1 MYSSR
6 KLYKLPSAHHFL
18 GIEGEE
24 EFLLIG
30 RGRRGEHFGPDDRVD
45 RRGVDFGPAGAA
57 GHRAAEDLAVRIK
70 LYVDLHGKVRAGVGR
85 HTPVRPHGKDDLPH
99 IFEPFYRVDRSRSR
113 TAGGAGLGLALVRD
127 IVEKHGGIIEILSE
141 PGAGTKVVV
150 KFVRSYEALQ
160 DGTMDRKDE

>member
-6 KLYKLPSAHHFL
+6 KPYKLPSAHHFL

-99 IFEPFYRVDRSRSR
+99 IHFVDAAATGAVAFAAA
-113 TAGGAGLGLALVRD
+113 TAASAGSG
-127 IVEKHGGIIEILSE
+127 S
-141 PGAGTKVVV
+141 
-150 KFVRSYEALQ
+150 
-160 DGTMDRKDE
+160 